1 MSACQARKMLFS
13 SERGKLCRHVSS
25 GLASCMTKK
34 GSFFVAFR
42 KLHRNLP
49 CFVNI
54 ESIEEIVHHE
64 LGARTDKKHARMR

>member
-1 MSACQARKMLFS
+1 MSTRLV
-13 SERGKLCRHVSS
+13 RS
-25 GLASCMTKK
+25 GVMHDEK
-34 GSFFVAFR
+34 GVFFVASR